1 MMIKSFFEGG
11 GIMKTIKNCVG
22 QQLICGLAI
31 IFVLCGTWARLQA
44 NDTSTWIDIR
54 LHPEQGVY
62 SFSISGLKFNSNFM
76 PLKEEEL
83 VENEPVKISFKQEVI
98 DQNEFQ
104 HDITDK
110 SVLGVVLDSDKERSE
125 LFFVKGWTIRLKNL
139 QTIEAY
145 IKNKEKNIP
154 LKKDDNEQPPF
165 KLPAKEEFTIEIH
178 ANEIEAEL
186 QLPLNSFP
194 QNNNPIKLIQKRAL
208 AESLIEYRLRQD
220 AVKDGKCRI
229 SILFFSENA
238 KKNIKVV
245 SMDVEPKKNEQGLW
259 GTAVLPIPE
268 DFWGKWRR
276 LSKPIRAV
284 ALVTNED
291 GTFAVKI
298 DNIFVTRKKL
308 SIIGGVLAVILFL
321 IIVRLVKRIPFSQ
334 KWEGAR
340 YNKFVD
346 LKGKFFRFPLHFAVT
361 PLGRY
366 SISLAQIL
374 FWTVI
379 VIFAFVY
386 VAISRGEFLSI
397 TDQMLILLGISGTT
411 SIVSKAA
418 AVARLREIPEE
429 YMKDVTKDRIPRFGD
444 LFCIGDVPNIFKF
457 QIFAFTLLAGS
468 LVIRELLRSGNFPTL
483 EQNQLTLM
491 GISGGVYIAN
501 ELATKNVWEK
511 LQKLINE
518 HDKKKKE
525 VVELDGLKSK
535 KTVVEKELVE
545 LRDDLAARKT
555 IPPDDLDKKREH
567 ELQDRI
573 AKYEE
578 KLATREE
585 VKTKEESESLKNEIL
600 KLLEKIYTE
609 SEEKKGQKQQEVGG
623 S

>member
-1 MMIKSFFEGG
+1 
-11 GIMKTIKNCVG
+11 MKTIKNCVG

-83 VENEPVKISFKQEVI
+83 VENELVKISFKQEVI

-139 QTIEAY
+139 DTIEAY
-145 IKNKEKNIP
+145 IKSKEKNVA
-154 LKKDDNEQPPF
+154 LKKGNETPPYE
-165 KLPAKEEFTIEIH
+165 LPANKEFTIEIH

-220 AVKDGKCRI
+220 VVKDGKCRI

-276 LSKPIRAV
+276 LSKPVRAV

-321 IIVRLVKRIPFSQ
+321 FIVRLVKRIPFSQ
-334 KWEGAR
+334 KWDEVQ
-340 YNKFVD
+340 YKKFD
-346 LKGKFFRFPLHFAVT
+346 ALKGKFFRFPLHFAVT

-397 TDQMLILLGISGTT
+397 TEQMLILLGISGAT
-411 SIVSKAA
+411 SVVSKAA
-418 AVARLREIPEE
+418 AVARLREIPDEH
-429 YMKDVTKDRIPRFGD
+429 MKNITKNRIPCFRD

-483 EQNQLTLM
+483 EQNLLTLM

-525 VVELDGLKSK
+525 GDELDGLKSK
-535 KTVVEKELVE
+535 KTVVEKELVK
-545 LRDDLAARKT
+545 LRADLAKRET
-555 IPPDDLDKKREH
+555 IPPDDPDKKREH

-573 AKYEE
+573 AKDEE
-578 KLATREE
+578 KLATRGE
-585 VKTKEESESLKNEIL
+585 VENKKKSLADEIQ

-609 SEEKKGQKQQEVGG
+609 AT
-623 S
+623 

>member
-1 MMIKSFFEGG
+1 
-11 GIMKTIKNCVG
+11 MKTIKNCVG
-22 QQLICGLAI
+22 QQLIYGLAI
-31 IFVLCGTWARLQA
+31 IFVLCGTWTRLQA
-44 NDTSTWIDIR
+44 NETSTWIDIR

-76 PLKEEEL
+76 PLKEEKL
-83 VENEPVKISFKQEVI
+83 VEKEPVKISFKQEVI

-110 SVLGVVLDSDKERSE
+110 SVLGVVIGSDKERSE
-125 LFFVKGWTIRLKNL
+125 LLFVKGWTIRLKNL

-145 IKNKEKNIP
+145 IWSEKNVA
-154 LKKDDNEQPPF
+154 LKKENENSLYE
-165 KLPAKEEFTIEIH
+165 LPANKEFTIEIH

-229 SILFFSENA
+229 SILFFFENA
-238 KKNIKVV
+238 KKNIKVA

-259 GTAVLPIPE
+259 GTAVLPVPE
-268 DFWGKWRR
+268 DFWVKWRR
-276 LSKPIRAV
+276 LSKPVRAV
-284 ALVTNED
+284 AIVTNED
-291 GTFAVKI
+291 GTFALKI
-298 DNIFVTRKKL
+298 DTIFITRKKL
-308 SIIGGVLAVILFL
+308 SIIGGVLAVVLFL
-321 IIVRLVKRIPFSQ
+321 IIVRLVKRIPFSK
-334 KWEGAR
+334 KWDKDR
-340 YNKFVD
+340 YEKWD
-346 LKGKFFRFPLHFAVT
+346 GLERGEKFFRFPLHFAVT

-397 TDQMLILLGISGTT
+397 TEQILILLGISGTT

-418 AVARLREIPEE
+418 AVARLREIPDE
-429 YMKDVTKDRIPRFGD
+429 YMEDITKDRIPRFRD

-483 EQNQLTLM
+483 EQNLLTLM

-511 LQKLINE
+511 LQKLIDE

-525 VVELDGLKSK
+525 EDELDGLETK

-545 LRDDLAARKT
+545 LIAALATRTT
-555 IPPDDLDKKREH
+555 IPPDDPDKKREH

-573 AKYEE
+573 AKYKE
-578 KLATREE
+578 KLATREKVE
-585 VKTKEESESLKNEIL
+585 KKEGSLKNEIL
-600 KLLEKIYTE
+600 ELLEEIYTE
-609 SEEKKGQKQQEVGG
+609 PEGKKEQKQQEVG
-623 S
+623 SS

>member
-1 MMIKSFFEGG
+1 
-11 GIMKTIKNCVG
+11 MKTIKNCVG

-31 IFVLCGTWARLQA
+31 IFVLCGTWTRLQA
-44 NDTSTWIDIR
+44 NETSTWIDIR

-62 SFSISGLKFNSNFM
+62 SFSISGLKFNLNFM

-83 VENEPVKISFKQEVI
+83 VEKEPVKISFKQEVI

-110 SVLGVVLDSDKERSE
+110 SVLGVVLGSDKERSE
-125 LFFVKGWTIRLKNL
+125 LLFVKGWTIRLKNL

-145 IKNKEKNIP
+145 IWSEENVA
-154 LKKDDNEQPPF
+154 LKKGNETPPYE
-165 KLPAKEEFTIEIH
+165 LPAKKEFTIEIH

-186 QLPLNSFP
+186 RLPLNSFP

-220 AVKDGKCRI
+220 AVKEGKCRI
-229 SILFFSENA
+229 SILFFFENA
-238 KKNIKVV
+238 EENIKVI

-268 DFWGKWRR
+268 DFWSKWRR
-276 LSKPIRAV
+276 LSKPVRAV
-284 ALVTNED
+284 AIVTNED

-308 SIIGGVLAVILFL
+308 SIIGGVLVVVLFL
-321 IIVRLVKRIPFSQ
+321 IIVRLVKRIPFSK
-334 KWEGAR
+334 KWDKDR
-340 YNKFVD
+340 YKKWD
-346 LKGKFFRFPLHFAVT
+346 KLERGEKFFRFPLHFAVT

-397 TDQMLILLGISGTT
+397 TEQMLILLGISGST

-429 YMKDVTKDRIPRFGD
+429 HMEKITKDRIPHFRD

-483 EQNQLTLM
+483 EQNLLTLM

-511 LQKLINE
+511 LQKLIDE

-525 VVELDGLKSK
+525 KDELSGLERK
-535 KTVVEKELVE
+535 KTEFENELEK
-545 LRDDLAARKT
+545 LRDLLATRKT

-573 AKYEE
+573 AKYKE
-578 KLATREE
+578 KLANKEE
-585 VKTKEESESLKNEIL
+585 VEKKEKSLKNEIRELL
-600 KLLEKIYTE
+600 KKIYTE
-609 SEEKKGQKQQEVGG
+609 SEETKVQDQQKEE
-623 S
+623 SS

>member
-1 MMIKSFFEGG
+1 
-11 GIMKTIKNCVG
+11 MKTIKNCVG

-44 NDTSTWIDIR
+44 NETSTWIDIR

-76 PLKEEEL
+76 PLMEEEL

-110 SVLGVVLDSDKERSE
+110 SVLGVVLGSDKERSE

-145 IKNKEKNIP
+145 VESKEKNVV
-154 LKKDDNEQPPF
+154 LKKGNETPPYE
-165 KLPAKEEFTIEIH
+165 LPAKKEFTIEIH

-194 QNNNPIKLIQKRAL
+194 QDNNPIKLIQKRAL

-291 GTFAVKI
+291 GTFALKI
-298 DNIFVTRKKL
+298 DTIFVTRKKL

-334 KWEGAR
+334 KWEGPR
-340 YNKFVD
+340 YNKFD
-346 LKGKFFRFPLHFAVT
+346 ALKGKFFRFPLHFAVT

-429 YMKDVTKDRIPRFGD
+429 YMKSITKDRRIPHFRD
-444 LFCIGDVPNIFKF
+444 LFCIGEAPNIFKF
-457 QIFAFTLLAGS
+457 QIFTFTLLAGS

-483 EQNQLTLM
+483 EQNLLTLM

-511 LQKLINE
+511 LQELIKE
-518 HDKKKKE
+518 HNKKKKE
-525 VVELDGLKSK
+525 EDELDGLEAK
-535 KTVVEKELVE
+535 KTVVEDELE
-545 LRDDLAARKT
+545 KLREALASRTT
-555 IPPDDLDKKREH
+555 IPPDDPDKKREH

-573 AKYEE
+573 AKYKE
-578 KLATREE
+578 KLVTREE
-585 VKTKEESESLKNEIL
+585 VKTKRESESLKNEIL
-600 KLLEKIYTE
+600 ELLEKIYTE
-609 SEEKKGQKQQEVGG
+609 SEEKKGQKQQKEG
-623 S
+623 SS